1 MPERKGPFC
10 GAARRNGA
18 GDCKRDAGAGTSHKG
33 FGNCSWHGGS
43 SPSGSR
49 SADGKRL
56 EAEAQ
61 KLLYRHDA
69 PPAANPLEALQ
80 ALAGRALAMEGALGE
95 LVNRLTSI
103 RYEGKGEGGAEQL
116 RAEVAVLERAM
127 DRAGKL
133 LVDIA
138 RLNIDERL
146 VKIEEGKARIIVEAI
161 EIALAAAG
169 VRGQAATEAK
179 RAAAR
184 HLRSV
189 A

>member
-1 MPERKGPFC
+1 MAERKGPFC
-10 GAARRNGA
+10 GASRRNNA
-18 GDCKRDAGAGTSHKG
+18 GPCKRDAGAGTSHKG
-33 FGNCSWHGGS
+33 IGNCSWHGGS
-43 SPSGSR
+43 SPSGTR
-49 SADGKRL
+49 SAEGQRL
-56 EAEAQ
+56 EGDLQ
-61 KLLYRHDA
+61 KLLYQYGA
-69 PPAANPLEALQ
+69 PPAENPLTALQ
-80 ALAGRALAMEGALGE
+80 ALAGRVLAMERAIGEKVNELGA
-95 LVNRLTSI
+95 I
-103 RYEGKGEGGAEQL
+103 RYDSENGGEQL

-127 DRAGKL
+127 DRAGKF

-146 VKIEEGKARIIVEAI
+146 VKIEEAKAKVIVEAI
-161 EIALAAAG
+161 EIALAVAG